1 MGQGQFGVVKKCRH
15 KDTSKSF
22 AIKIMTKKNIEK
34 DEIHEELLQNE
45 LSLLAANS
53 HPNLI
58 RIIDLIEDEQNYY
71 AVSELV
77 KGGELFQRLLEVKNF
92 TES

>member
-1 MGQGQFGVVKKCRH
+1 
-15 KDTSKSF
+15 
-22 AIKIMTKKNIEK
+22 MTKVNIANE
-34 DEIHEELLQNE
+34 EIYEELLQNE
-45 LSLLAANS
+45 LSLLAQNS

-58 RIIDLIEDEQNYY
+58 RIIDLIEDEDNYY
-71 AVSELV
+71 VVSELV